1 VITVVIDT
9 NVFVSAL
16 IGDGTPLAAIET
28 ARLGKARLLVTTEIV
43 TEMQRT
49 LERPKF
55 KPYFLR
61 RETESHLLLNDYTTL
76 ARYVTPVPVTDCP
89 IQDKKDLMFIECAV
103 GGDADYIVS
112 GDHHLLDLKN
122 YQKIMIVTPME
133 FLRLVNSSTDP
144 ATDPS
149 SDE

>member
-1 VITVVIDT
+1 MITAVIDT

-28 ARLGKARLLVTTEIV
+28 ARLGKSRLLVTTEIV

-61 RETESHLLLNDYTTL
+61 RETEPHRLIDDYTTL
-76 ARYVTPVPVTDCP
+76 ARYVTPVAVTDCP
-89 IQDKKDLMFIECAV
+89 IQDKKDLMFIECAI
-103 GGDADYIVS
+103 GGGADYIVS
-112 GDHHLLDLKN
+112 GDHHLLDLKS

-133 FLRLVNSSTDP
+133 FLRLVNSFTDP
-144 ATDPS
+144 FTD
-149 SDE
+149 